1 MPRRMT
7 IEDAHAYLDG
17 HINLETGVVN
27 DRAGVSPTVA
37 ILPDDAI
44 VSPRRLDPP
53 SLDRMRRLLAFLG
66 DPQLDLDVLHIT
78 GTNGKGS
85 TARMAAA
92 LLAANGLTT
101 GTYTSPHL
109 SKLNE
114 RLAVNGKAIG
124 DEDLAEL
131 IAIVSLAEEATGDRN
146 SYFELVTAAALR
158 WFGDL
163 AVAAAV
169 VEVGAGGRWDATNTV
184 DGLVGVVTNVELD
197 HMEWFGDTKEEIAHE
212 KVGIVKPG
220 STLLI
225 GDTDPG
231 IVDLLRREASPL
243 GAERMLLRGEDFG
256 CDSNRLAISG
266 RVLTL
271 RTPTTSYPNIFVPMH
286 GAHQGD
292 NAAIALAA
300 VEAFVGDP
308 LHPDVVTEGFAAVE
322 NPGRMEIVS
331 RNPLVILDGAH
342 NPAGARAL
350 SAALDEEFAA
360 NPGRIIV
367 IGLLKGRDPAAMLR
381 ALRADTAR
389 EVIVVAPPSPRAM
402 DPSAVVAAAT
412 ELGVAAIAL
421 PSIEAALERART
433 TAAPGD
439 AVVVTGSLYLI
450 GYARSLLR

>member
-1 MPRRMT
+1 MT
-7 IEDAHAYLDG
+7 IDEAHAYLDA
-17 HINLETGVVN
+17 HINLETGVVH
-27 DRAGVSPTVA
+27 DRAGVTPTVA
-37 ILPDDAI
+37 VLPDDAI
-44 VSPRRLDPP
+44 VAPRRLDPP

-66 DPQLDLDVLHIT
+66 DPQLDFDILHIT

-109 SKLNE
+109 STLNE
-114 RLAVNGKAIG
+114 RIAFNGSMIN
-124 DEDLAEL
+124 DNDLAEML
-131 IAIVSLAEEATGDRN
+131 AIVSLAEEATGDRS
-146 SYFELVTAAALR
+146 SYFELVTAAGLR

-163 AVAAAV
+163 AVECAV
-169 VEVGAGGRWDATNTV
+169 IEVGAGGRWDATNAA
-184 DGLVGVVTNVELD
+184 DGLVGAVTNVELD
-197 HMEWFGDTKEEIAHE
+197 HMEWFGDTKEEIARE

-220 STLLI
+220 ATLLI
-225 GDTDPG
+225 GDTDPL
-231 IVDLLRREASPL
+231 IVELLRHEASAL
-243 GAERMLLRGEDFG
+243 GAERILRRGDDFG

-271 RTPTTSYPNIFVPMH
+271 RTHRTSYPNVFVPLH
-286 GAHQGD
+286 GAHQGE

-331 RNPLVILDGAH
+331 RDPLVILDGAH

-350 SAALDEEFAA
+350 AAALDEEFAA
-360 NPGRIIV
+360 NPGRIV
-367 IGLLKGRDPAAMLR
+367 ILGLLKGRDPSAMLQ
-381 ALRADTAR
+381 ALHAQTAR

-402 DPSAVVAAAT
+402 DPLVVVAAAA
-412 ELGVAAIAL
+412 ELQVPAIAVA
-421 PSIEAALERART
+421 SIEAALERAKN
-433 TAAPGD
+433 AAKKDD
-439 AVVVTGSLYLI
+439 AIIVTGSLYLI
-450 GYARSLLR
+450 GRARSILR